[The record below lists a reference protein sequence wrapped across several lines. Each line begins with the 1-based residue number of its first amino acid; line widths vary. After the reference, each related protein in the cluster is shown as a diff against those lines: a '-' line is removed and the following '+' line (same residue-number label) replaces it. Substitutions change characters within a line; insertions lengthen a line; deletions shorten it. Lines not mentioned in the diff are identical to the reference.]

1 MNNFRPKYKRAQAWI
16 LTGALAFLF
25 GCASADSGKSCAQ
38 KLDEKDFVTVSE
50 DTACSTYERGSA
62 YLGRAGFLF
71 ANFLKDGAS
80 DNFRAALGI
89 PSDASWDTW
98 DGVTYYNQ
106 ARILTGDAST
116 DRYYGLTRSNA
127 DIEIHY
133 FTTLAKLLA
142 ETYIKLDTNG
152 NGTISEAETQAFTAL
167 NSTAALDY
175 DKNDISATNY
185 LQMVKTGESTSYIL
199 DTGST
204 ASTSANCWSDSN
216 YDGIEAVNGTAGTDV
231 ISCGLAATTASN
243 QTISGSCAVIA
254 KVDGVQKMFTTTI
267 SSSNSVLSL
276 TEGIVSSISSLS
288 SDMSSLGLASDSDL
302 RQALDDFTT
311 KIDNGGTCSSSTSVS
326 EVNQLLTLI
335 NNANKTAITTPSNY
349 ASTNKIKTSA
359 LTSSS
364 DNSVTIP
371 SNFTVTTAAGTT
383 ITFSCTNSTDLDARL
398 VFKISTNTYTPD
410 YDSAKDSIKTTFNSL
425 YNLQRDSAGTKKAVA
440 KGDNIISFE
449 ELLCMQ

>member
-1 MNNFRPKYKRAQAWI
+1 VA
-16 LTGALAFLF
+16 
-25 GCASADSGKSCAQ
+25 
-38 KLDEKDFVTVSE
+38 
-50 DTACSTYERGSA
+50 
-62 YLGRAGFLF
+62 
-71 ANFLKDGAS
+71 
-80 DNFRAALGI
+80 
-89 PSDASWDTW
+89 
-98 DGVTYYNQ
+98 
-106 ARILTGDAST
+106 
-116 DRYYGLTRSNA
+116 
-127 DIEIHY
+127 
-133 FTTLAKLLA
+133 
-142 ETYIKLDTNG
+142 
-152 NGTISEAETQAFTAL
+152 
-167 NSTAALDY
+167 
-175 DKNDISATNY
+175 
-185 LQMVKTGESTSYIL
+185 
-199 DTGST
+199 
-204 ASTSANCWSDSN
+204 
-216 YDGIEAVNGTAGTDV
+216 
-231 ISCGLAATTASN
+231 
-243 QTISGSCAVIA
+243 
-254 KVDGVQKMFTTTI
+254 GVQKMFPTTI